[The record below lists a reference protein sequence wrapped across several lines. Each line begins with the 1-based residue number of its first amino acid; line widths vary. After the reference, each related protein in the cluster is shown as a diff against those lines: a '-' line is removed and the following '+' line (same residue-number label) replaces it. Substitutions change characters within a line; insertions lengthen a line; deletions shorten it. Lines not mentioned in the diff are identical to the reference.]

1 MVDWGRAVK
10 MPFQDWKK
18 LGIAGLMYV
27 IPVVNIVTSFFATGY
42 GLKMAEN
49 SMKKKFSLPEW
60 EDWGGLFLKGLLGA
74 IISIIFMLPAMI
86 VAFVGIRSTMFTMF
100 SMMMSGTLDTYNLW
114 GILFDSLG
122 ISVVVA
128 VLLGLIAIYL
138 LPAAL
143 MFFVKEDSFASA
155 FNFSGIFK
163 KVFTGDYFVAWLG
176 LVVYGIIVGII
187 AGFISGLL
195 AVTVVLP
202 IVIMALVQAIVL
214 ITGMTVFGEVFQK

>member
-10 MPFQDWKK
+10 MPFQDYKK
-18 LGIAGLMYV
+18 LGILGLMYV

-42 GLKMAEN
+42 GFKMAES

-86 VAFVGIRSTMFTMF
+86 VAFVGIGSSLF
-100 SMMMSGTLDTYNLW
+100 SMMAVGNFDPTIMFQSV
-114 GILFDSLG
+114 GIG
-122 ISVVVA
+122 IVA
-128 VLLGLIAIYL
+128 ALLGLVAIYL

-143 MFFVKEDSFASA
+143 MFFLKEDSFASA

-163 KVFTGDYFVAWLG
+163 KVFTGDYFVAWSG
-176 LVVYGIIVGII
+176 LVVYAIVVGIV
-187 AGFISGLL
+187 AGIISGLL

-202 IVIMALVQAIVL
+202 LVIMALVQAIVL

>member
-10 MPFQDWKK
+10 MPFQDYKK
-18 LGIAGLMYV
+18 LGILGLMYV

-42 GLKMAEN
+42 GFKMAES

-86 VAFVGIRSTMFTMF
+86 VAFVGIGSSLF
-100 SMMMSGTLDTYNLW
+100 SMMAVGNFDPTIMFQSV
-114 GILFDSLG
+114 GIG
-122 ISVVVA
+122 IVA
-128 VLLGLIAIYL
+128 ALLGLVAIYL

-143 MFFVKEDSFASA
+143 MFFLKEDSFASA

-163 KVFTGDYFVAWLG
+163 KVFTGDYFVAWIG
-176 LVVYGIIVGII
+176 LVVYAIVVGIV
-187 AGFISGLL
+187 AGIISGLL

-202 IVIMALVQAIVL
+202 LVIMALVQAIVL

>member
-10 MPFQDWKK
+10 MPFQDYKK
-18 LGIAGLMYV
+18 LGILGLMYV

-42 GLKMAEN
+42 GFKMAES

-86 VAFVGIRSTMFTMF
+86 VAFVGIGSSLF
-100 SMMMSGTLDTYNLW
+100 SMM
-114 GILFDSLG
+114 
-122 ISVVVA
+122 A
-128 VLLGLIAIYL
+128 VGNFYPTIMFQSIYL

-143 MFFVKEDSFASA
+143 MFFLKEDSFASA

-163 KVFTGDYFVAWLG
+163 KVFTGDYFVAWIG
-176 LVVYGIIVGII
+176 LVVYAIVVGIV
-187 AGFISGLL
+187 AGIISGLL

-202 IVIMALVQAIVL
+202 LVIMALVQAIVL

>member
-10 MPFQDWKK
+10 MPFQDYKK

-42 GLKMAEN
+42 GFKMAEN
-49 SMKKKFSLPEW
+49 SMKKKYALPEW

-86 VAFVGIRSTMFTMF
+86 VAMVGVGSALFTML
-100 SMMMSGTLDTYNLW
+100 MSGNFDPML
-114 GILFDSLG
+114 LFQSFGLG
-122 ISVVVA
+122 AVA
-128 VLLGLIAIYL
+128 ALLGLIAIYL

-155 FNFSGIFK
+155 FNFGGIFK

-176 LVVYGIIVGII
+176 LVVYAIVLGIVAGIV
-187 AGFISGLL
+187 SGLL
-195 AVTVVLP
+195 AVTIVLP